1 MKGQGQAEVSLF
13 GEGRSKR
20 DMQKTDCQ
28 KCLENGSPR
37 KLINKAWDADSS
49 A

>member
-20 DMQKTDCQ
+20 GGKERRGE
-28 KCLENGSPR
+28 KG
-37 KLINKAWDADSS
+37 KK
-49 A
+49 